1 MASPNN
7 FTDSPTTAN
16 SIKPKMS
23 FWQIFNM
30 SFGFLG
36 IQFGFELQ
44 NSNVSRIFE
53 TLGANKDD
61 IPILWIAAPLTGLLV
76 QPIVG
81 YLSDRTW
88 HPFWGRRRPYFFIGA
103 ILSTLALFVMP
114 NSSALWIAGSMLWIL
129 DASINISMEPFR
141 AFVGDKLPPK
151 QRTSGFAMQSF
162 FIGVG
167 SVIAALLPWV
177 FKNWFGF
184 SNTAAA
190 GQIPDSVK
198 YSFYFG
204 AFAFFAAVMYTVFTT
219 KEFPPE
225 SLEAFKKEKKETS
238 FADGIKETFGGILKM
253 PKTMKQLAF
262 VQFFTW
268 FALFAMWIYST
279 NAVTANKYNM
289 KVDQA
294 LVTKMEQSIKATLDT
309 TKEKGL
315 IKELNS
321 IQSDIDE
328 VHKYRAD
335 KNPVTIS
342 VNLANKFS
350 NEYIIEEST
359 VLSLIK
365 NAISTENKPQPA
377 TTSLQKELEKREGQ
391 ILTKDKN
398 KDYISPAGFAHFLT
412 LAKEKNIIPDS
423 LQKAIGEISALKNVQ
438 KQYNDGAD
446 WLSVCSSVRNG
457 VAAIFAF
464 IIPLIAYR
472 TNRKITHMI
481 CLIIGGLGLISIYFV
496 TNPTFLLVS
505 MGMVGIAWAS
515 ILSMPYAMLANALPA
530 NKMGYFMGVFNFF
543 IVIPQILAASILG
556 FFTMKLFHAN
566 TLNTIALGGIS
577 MIIAGILTL
586 IVKDTD
592 EPE

>member
-1 MASPNN
+1 MASSNN
-7 FTDSPTTAN
+7 YVDKTTTAN
-16 SIKPKMS
+16 SIKPNMN

-76 QPIVG
+76 QPIIG

-88 HPFWGRRRPYFFIGA
+88 HPYWGRRRPYFFIGA
-103 ILSTLALFVMP
+103 ILATLALFIMP
-114 NSSALWIAGSMLWIL
+114 NSSALWIAGGMMWIL

-141 AFVGDKLPPK
+141 AFVGDKLNAK

-177 FKNWFGF
+177 FKNWFHI
-184 SNTAAA
+184 SNVAPV
-190 GQIPDSVK
+190 GQIPPNVK
-198 YSFYFG
+198 YAFYFG
-204 AFAFFAAVMYTVFTT
+204 GIAFLGAVLYTVFTT

-225 SLEAFKKEKKETS
+225 SIEAFKKEKKETT
-238 FADGIKETFGGILKM
+238 FADGLKETFGGILKM
-253 PKTMKQLAF
+253 PKTMKQLAI

-289 KVDQA
+289 KVDKA
-294 LVTKMEQSIKATLDT
+294 LLASMEAGIVADSIEVAKNIITSNASATANTLSGDLAKAYLKKQKTLNSLKSDIA
-309 TKEKGL
+309 E
-315 IKELNS
+315 IKEF
-321 IQSDIDE
+321 
-328 VHKYRAD
+328 RAEQ
-335 KNPVTIS
+335 NPVTIS
-342 VNLANKFS
+342 VNLANYFS
-350 NEYIIEEST
+350 DSLNTGTSAAQKVELKRVQNEYNT
-359 VLSLIK
+359 
-365 NAISTENKPQPA
+365 
-377 TTSLQKELEKREGQ
+377 
-391 ILTKDKN
+391 
-398 KDYISPAGFAHFLT
+398 
-412 LAKEKNIIPDS
+412 
-423 LQKAIGEISALKNVQ
+423 
-438 KQYNDGAD
+438 GAD
-446 WLSVCSSVRNG
+446 WLNVCSSVRNG

-481 CLIIGGLGLISIYFV
+481 CLIVGGLGLLSIYFI
-496 TNPTFLLVS
+496 TNPTFLIVS
-505 MGMVGIAWAS
+505 MGMVGVAWAS
-515 ILSMPYAMLANALPA
+515 ILSMPYAMLSNALPA

-543 IVIPQILAASILG
+543 IVIPQIVAASILG
-556 FFTMKLFHAN
+556 YFTMHLFHAN
-566 TLNTIALGGIS
+566 TLNTIVLGGAS
-577 MIIAGILTL
+577 MILAGLLTL
-586 IVKDTD
+586 LVTD
-592 EPE
+592 ADDAD

>member
-1 MASPNN
+1 MALANN
-7 FTDSPTTAN
+7 FTDNTINAN
-16 SIKPKMS
+16 SIKPNMS

-76 QPIVG
+76 QPIIG

-88 HPFWGRRRPYFFIGA
+88 HPYWGRRRPYFFIGA
-103 ILSTLALFVMP
+103 ILATLALFIMP
-114 NSSALWIAGSMLWIL
+114 NSSALWIAGGMMWIL

-141 AFVGDKLPPK
+141 AFVGDKLNAK

-177 FKNWFGF
+177 FSRWLHISHN
-184 SNTAAA
+184 APV
-190 GQIPDSVK
+190 GQIPPNVK

-204 AFAFFAAVMYTVFTT
+204 GIAFLGAVLYTVFTT

-225 SLEAFKKEKKETS
+225 SLEAFRKEKKETS
-238 FADGIKETFGGILKM
+238 FSDGIKETFGGILKM

-289 KVDQA
+289 KVDKTILVAMEAGIVADSIEVAKNIISSNASASASA
-294 LVTKMEQSIKATLDT
+294 LSSDLVKAYIKKQKTINSLKSDIA
-309 TKEKGL
+309 E
-315 IKELNS
+315 IKEF
-321 IQSDIDE
+321 
-328 VHKYRAD
+328 RAD
-335 KNPVTIS
+335 QNPITIS
-342 VNLANKFS
+342 VNLANYFS
-350 NEYIIEEST
+350 DSLNTGTNAAQKIELKRVQNEY
-359 VLSLIK
+359 
-365 NAISTENKPQPA
+365 NN
-377 TTSLQKELEKREGQ
+377 
-391 ILTKDKN
+391 
-398 KDYISPAGFAHFLT
+398 
-412 LAKEKNIIPDS
+412 
-423 LQKAIGEISALKNVQ
+423 
-438 KQYNDGAD
+438 GAD
-446 WLSVCSSVRNG
+446 WLNVCSSVRNG
-457 VAAIFAF
+457 VAAVFAF
-464 IIPLIAYR
+464 IIPLIAFR

-481 CLIIGGLGLISIYFV
+481 CLIVGGLGLISIYFV
-496 TNPTFLLVS
+496 SNPTLIIMS
-505 MGMVGIAWAS
+505 MGMVGVAWAS
-515 ILSMPYAMLANALPA
+515 ILSMPYAILSNALPS

-543 IVIPQILAASILG
+543 IVIPQIVAASILG
-556 FFTMKLFHAN
+556 YCTMHFFHAN
-566 TLNTIALGGIS
+566 TLNTIVLGGIS
-577 MIIAGILTL
+577 MILAGFLTL
-586 IVKDTD
+586 LVKDAD
-592 EPE
+592 DAE